1 MGTYTTNYNLFLPTI
16 GEQGWGELVNGNFT
30 TIDTTMKSL
39 SNRITA
45 VENEVNGNLSC
56 TSVTTSGTITSA
68 GVINAN
74 GGVKG
79 NATTATNLSR
89 TVTVSAS
96 STSVQCNYSQR
107 FVLLPYTPG
116 VLYKGSIKGR
126 VGSTSYPITIHT
138 LSSSNSWSSTTISST
153 TDTTVSIS
161 SVKCAILAFSN
172 TSGSSGNAHIYLPTF
187 T

>member
-1 MGTYTTNYNLFLPTI
+1 MGTYTTNYNLFMPTV
-16 GEQGWGELVNGNFT
+16 GEQGWGTLVNGNFT
-30 TIDTTMKSL
+30 TIDTTMKGL
-39 SNRITA
+39 DARITT

-56 TSVTTSGTITSA
+56 ASVITSGTITST

-74 GGVKG
+74 GGIKG

-96 STSVQCNYSQR
+96 STSIQCNYSQR
-107 FVLLPYTPG
+107 FILLPYTPG
-116 VLYKGSIKGR
+116 VLYTGSIKGY
-126 VGSTSYPITIHT
+126 VGNTSYPITIYT
-138 LSSSNSWSSTTISST
+138 LSSSNSWSSKTISST
-153 TDTTVSIS
+153 TDATVSIS

-172 TSGSSGNAHIYLPTF
+172 STGASGNAHIYLPTF